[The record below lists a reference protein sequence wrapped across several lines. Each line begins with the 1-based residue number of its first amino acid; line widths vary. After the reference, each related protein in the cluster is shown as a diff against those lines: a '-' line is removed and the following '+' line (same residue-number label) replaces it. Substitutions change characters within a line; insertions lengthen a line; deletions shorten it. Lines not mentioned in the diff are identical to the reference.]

1 MKKILLLLV
10 SALLVTNPLFAQFRV
25 VGYFAN
31 WSTGF
36 PNNITSVDL
45 NKVTHINIA
54 FANPNGTGTL
64 TGVTNAQAT
73 TIVNACHAKG
83 VKVFISMGGAGAPGA
98 TYAGLV
104 NNTTNINNFVTKIM
118 AFVTTN
124 NLDGVDVDIEGDV
137 LDGTTVT
144 ATQYQNFVTA
154 LGTALHAQSKQMSA
168 ALATWFA
175 TNVTNTAAAQFDWIG
190 LMSYD
195 QCGPWSGP
203 CQHSPLSLAQSDFT
217 YWNTTKAVPASKLVV
232 GVPFYGYGWG
242 IYDVGDEIGY
252 CDIISAHPGAENANQ
267 VGAAPDVI
275 YYNGLA
281 LMQQKATYALANAS
295 GIMIWQI
302 TEDCASTDT
311 RSLLRKIDG
320 VIHPLPVTLLDF
332 TGNLIC
338 NTTVLNWNTASE
350 INNDHF
356 NVERSADG
364 ILFNSIG
371 SVKKNGTDSQI
382 KHYSFTDINPLSGT
396 NYYRLAQYD
405 VDGSVSYSH
414 NIKIDHTNNIMFT
427 VYPNPFESEIKIS
440 KPLNLIASCVIRDLQ
455 GDIQYQYISSGE
467 ETVARIQPSLSP
479 GIYFLSIYSQD
490 NVNVFKIAKE

>member
-1 MKKILLLLV
+1 MKKLLLV
-10 SALLVTNPLFAQFRV
+10 LVSILFATDPLSAQFRV

-54 FANPNGTGTL
+54 FSNPNGTGTL
-64 TGVTNAQAT
+64 TGVTNAQAA
-73 TIVNACHAKG
+73 TIVSACHAKG
-83 VKVFISMGGAGAPGA
+83 VKVFISIGGAGAPGA
-98 TYAGLV
+98 TYAGLM
-104 NNTTNINNFVTKIM
+104 NNATNINNFVTKIM
-118 AFVTTN
+118 TFVTTN

-137 LDGTTVT
+137 LDGSTVT
-144 ATQYQNFVTA
+144 AAQYQNFVTA

-175 TNVTNTAAAQFDWIG
+175 TYVTNTAAAQFDWIG

-203 CQHSPLSLAQSDFT
+203 CQHSPLSLAQSDFS

-267 VGAAPDVI
+267 VGSGANVI
-275 YYNGLA
+275 YYNGLT

-295 GIMIWQI
+295 GMMIWQI
-302 TEDCASTDT
+302 TEDCASTDN
-311 RSLLRKIDG
+311 RSLLKKIDG

-332 TGNLIC
+332 SGSLVH
-338 NTTVLNWNTASE
+338 NTVVLSWNTASE

-356 NVERSADG
+356 SVERSADG
-364 ILFNSIG
+364 ILFESIG
-371 SVKKNGTDSQI
+371 TVKKNSVDSPV
-382 KHYSFTDINPLSGT
+382 KHYSFIDMNFLHT

-405 VDGSVSYSH
+405 TDGSVSYSQT
-414 NIKIDHTNNIMFT
+414 IQIDHTVSSDIFI
-427 VYPNPFESEIKIS
+427 YPNPFEDEIMVN
-440 KPLNLIASCVIRDLQ
+440 KPLNIPVNCVIRDLQ
-455 GDIQYQYISSGE
+455 GNTLYEKSFSDE
-467 ETVARIQPSLSP
+467 EIIIRIRPILP
-479 GIYFLSIYSQD
+479 LGIYFMSVYSED
-490 NVNVFKIAKE
+490 NVQVFKIVRK